1 MGVEIECV
9 YVFPGHPIAHQFYP
23 GNPAAMP
30 AAGDFGRVDYPLKLH
45 SYPRDPSTYVPF
57 PTHYAYE
64 PANKNH
70 RHCEVKEGALIING
84 LKSSKLWFLLAIG
97 KSFQYTKACLISILY
112 ANVIRVQGFFRWMIT
127 NQYGRLM
134 LRCREAYFVR

>member
-1 MGVEIECV
+1 MSVEIECV

-30 AAGDFGRVDYPLKLH
+30 AAGDFGRVEYPLTLH

-64 PANKNH
+64 PAIKNQ
-70 RHCEVKEGALIING
+70 RHCEVKEGALTITGFENFYIMLLVNNG
-84 LKSSKLWFLLAIG
+84 QEISMHESMSYSNSVRKSYQGSRFCLADDP
-97 KSFQYTKACLISILY
+97 
-112 ANVIRVQGFFRWMIT
+112 
-127 NQYGRLM
+127 
-134 LRCREAYFVR
+134 

>member
-9 YVFPGHPIAHQFYP
+9 YVSPGHPIAHQFYP
-23 GNPAAMP
+23 GNLAAMR

-70 RHCEVKEGALIING
+70 RHCEVKEGALTINRFEIFYIVV
-84 LKSSKLWFLLAIG
+84 LVTNWQEFTIHKSMSYFNFVCKCYQ
-97 KSFQYTKACLISILY
+97 SS
-112 ANVIRVQGFFRWMIT
+112 RFFWVDDR
-127 NQYGRLM
+127 
-134 LRCREAYFVR
+134 